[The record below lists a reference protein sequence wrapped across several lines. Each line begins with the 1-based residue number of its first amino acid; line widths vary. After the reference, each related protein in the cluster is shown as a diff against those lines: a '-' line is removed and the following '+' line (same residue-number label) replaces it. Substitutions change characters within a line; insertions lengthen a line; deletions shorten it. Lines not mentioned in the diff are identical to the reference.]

1 MTTEQLI
8 DASATTIGADSR
20 SGPAE
25 PGAGADHAA
34 RAGEG
39 DAVALVRT
47 LLAAVDPERAEHDRL
62 VAQACEVVE
71 RVLPAEDCWLVE
83 PGALSRLACQA
94 SLGRSAW
101 LVSLSDL
108 NGRAT
113 GYHVGVLALARVP
126 VAGEEATLVAWRRT
140 GWDGPS
146 LYQLAGVASLLGEAM
161 TRSARGQLSAV
172 QRARAEYDALRRD
185 LMRTINHELRTPLTA
200 VHGALELLATTDD
213 PEMRRRLARA
223 AEQGVQRL
231 LRLAEAVTER
241 GAGEVH
247 FAGEVRADVVDVVT
261 SCIAGWEQR
270 AGDRVFV
277 TTPVLPGTS
286 IAVRMDADDLR
297 EVLDRIVGNAVKFS
311 DRMVAIQLAPVG
323 LGTVGAAAVRTVTI
337 TVRDQGMGIPE
348 DEQHLAG
355 TRFFKASNARAREVQ
370 GPGLGLAG
378 AMELVRAWGGE
389 VSIASAPG
397 EGTAVTLSLPMAAPF
412 HQASRP

>member
-1 MTTEQLI
+1 MTTDQVI
-8 DASATTIGADSR
+8 DASALTDEAGTDPLPSDEAAGDVRGAR
-20 SGPAE
+20 T
-25 PGAGADHAA
+25 
-34 RAGEG
+34 GEG

-47 LLAAVDPERAEHDRL
+47 LLAAGDPERADHDRL
-62 VAQACEVVE
+62 VAQVCEVVE

-83 PGALSRLACQA
+83 PGALSRLVSQA

-101 LVSLSDL
+101 VVNLSDL
-108 NGRAT
+108 NGRAA
-113 GYHVGVLALARVP
+113 GYRVGVLALARVP

-140 GWDGPS
+140 GWDSPS

-161 TRSARGQLSAV
+161 TLSARRQLSAV

-247 FAGEVRADVVDVVT
+247 FEGEARADVVDVVT
-261 SCIAGWEQR
+261 SCIASWEQR
-270 AGDRVFV
+270 TSDRVFV

-286 IAVRMDADDLR
+286 LAVRMDPEDLR

-311 DRMVAIQLAPVG
+311 DRMVAIQVAPVG
-323 LGTVGAAAVRTVTI
+323 LGTVVDAQDRTVTI
-337 TVRDQGMGIPE
+337 TVRDQGIGIPE

-389 VSIASAPG
+389 VSIASSPG
-397 EGTAVTLSLPMAAPF
+397 EGTAVTLSLPLAAPLP
-412 HQASRP
+412 AGS

>member
-8 DASATTIGADSR
+8 DATATTTRAA
-20 SGPAE
+20 SGSDPAE
-25 PGAGADHAA
+25 EVAGADHAA
-34 RAGEG
+34 SAGEG

-47 LLAAVDPERAEHDRL
+47 LLAAGDPERADHDRL

-71 RVLPAEDCWLVE
+71 RLLPAEDCWLVE
-83 PGALSRLACQA
+83 PGALSRLVSQA

-101 LVSLSDL
+101 LVNLSDL

-113 GYHVGVLALARVP
+113 GYRVGVLALARVP

-140 GWDGPS
+140 GWDSPS

-200 VHGALELLATTDD
+200 VHGALALLAETDD

-223 AEQGVQRL
+223 ADQGVQRL
-231 LRLAEAVTER
+231 LRLADAVTER

-247 FAGEVRADVVDVVT
+247 FEGEARADVVDVVT
-261 SCIAGWEQR
+261 SCIASWEQR

-286 IAVRMDADDLR
+286 IAVRMDPEDLR
-297 EVLDRIVGNAVKFS
+297 EALDRIVANAVKFS
-311 DRMVAIQLAPVG
+311 DRMVAIQVDPVG
-323 LGTVGAAAVRTVTI
+323 VGTGAGVADRRVTI
-337 TVRDQGMGIPE
+337 TVRDQGIGIPE

-378 AMELVRAWGGE
+378 AMELIRAWGGQ
-389 VSIASAPG
+389 VGITSAPG
-397 EGTAVTLSLPMAAPF
+397 KGTAVALALPMAAPLPDG
-412 HQASRP
+412 S